1 MKKVNMLCASIVI
14 LFCVVLNTGCVKE
27 PVVERFDTEV
37 LHDEGQKEQTSQ
49 SVDDADFM
57 DQTTVPGVELEQV
70 YFSFDQHTLT
80 DKARKVLAA
89 NARILETS
97 PTLKVRI
104 EGHCDSRG
112 SDEYNLAL
120 GERRTY
126 VVKNYLVSLGV
137 APDRLETISYGEE
150 LPADSAMNEI
160 AWAMNRRAEF
170 KAIN

>member
-1 MKKVNMLCASIVI
+1 MKKINMLRSSIVI
-14 LFCVVLNTGCVKE
+14 LVCVVLNTGCVKE
-27 PVVERFDTEV
+27 PVVEHFDTKV
-37 LHDEGQKEQTSQ
+37 LHDEVQKEQTSQ
-49 SVDDADFM
+49 NVDDTDFM
-57 DQTTVPGVELEQV
+57 DKTIVTGVELEQV

-89 NARILETS
+89 NAIILETS
-97 PTLKVRI
+97 PSLKVRI

-120 GERRTY
+120 GERRTH

-170 KAIN
+170 TAIN